1 MRPSK
6 IVLSPL
12 VLDTF
17 LFWHQFRFM
26 LMIGFGSLISRVVN
40 FCSFSNEISTFSYRH
55 RSASFAP
62 TPSIVNGEVE
72 RRSLQERS
80 RSKSVAVRNV
90 FRALS
95 WFDYSSYFLM
105 FEICYVFHHCLPP
118 CPPEHAVRNIWRAS
132 SLPSIPPLGRPSGH
146 LGRQAQPGIPVD
158 PAPPVFW
165 PPRAATESPARPS
178 GACP

>member
-6 IVLSPL
+6 ILLSPM

-17 LFWHQFRFM
+17 LVWHEFSFM
-26 LMIGFGSLISRVVN
+26 LMIGFGFLISRDVN
-40 FCSFSNEISTFSYRH
+40 FCTFSNEISTFSFRH

-62 TPSIVNGEVE
+62 MPSIENDEVE

-95 WFDYSSYFLM
+95 WLDFRSYFRM
-105 FEICYVFHHCLPP
+105 FEICYVFHHFWCT
-118 CPPEHAVRNIWRAS
+118 CPPDHSLRSVWRAPPRRS
-132 SLPSIPPLGRPSGH
+132 GSPLGRRSGH
-146 LGRQAQPGIPVD
+146 FR
-158 PAPPVFW
+158 
-165 PPRAATESPARPS
+165 
-178 GACP
+178 